1 MRHEPERVAERGS
14 DWPEAATYTD
24 YDAFLGADVDVV
36 ELLVPTPAHCDLVVR
51 AFESGKHVH
60 VQKPFANSLAEA
72 DQMLAARDA
81 AGAYLRV
88 MENFIHYEPLREL
101 KRVVE
106 SGEIGEP
113 AGLHMKMVATGVGG
127 WDVPWSA
134 WEWQFAEARAGCGSW
149 CSTTAG
155 TSSRSRSGCSAPSR
169 EVMAWIGRTVVV
181 EDLVVIDAPSTVMWT
196 HENGLRGVWD
206 ITFAPDMLMKSDYY
220 TNDERFEV
228 TGRKGFVRVNRCTS
242 LGLQQPSVEVYR
254 DGESR
259 NSHALDDDWGSSF
272 DTQTREFY
280 RYLVTG
286 EREAQWNGE
295 EARAVLEF
303 IEAAYESACGTP
315 PCSCHSADRE
325 VGFGSRQQ
333 LGQDLPIGIGT
344 ARGARMGRVA
354 LDPAAEAQE
363 LRGRVSIRRNRIAER
378 ELPEVLQQV
387 VAARRTGAVAGGPRC
402 DRGRR
407 TSPVRTSPARA
418 GSRCRARP
426 CRWRGRCR

>member
-1 MRHEPERVAERGS
+1 MTAPALPLGRPARVGIVGLGRIYDLTIRGHLDNPDTEIVALCDTAPERVAERGA

-51 AFESGKHVH
+51 AFEAGKHVH

-134 WEWQFAEARAGCGSW
+134 WEWQFAQARAGRGILVFDDGWHKFSVAQW
-149 CSTTAG
+149 LFG
-155 TSSRSRSGCSAPSR
+155 PVR

-181 EDLVVIDAPSTVMWT
+181 EDLVVIDAPSTIMWT

-286 EREAQWNGE
+286 EREAHWNGE

-303 IEAAYESACGTP
+303 IEAAYESA
-315 PCSCHSADRE
+315 
-325 VGFGSRQQ
+325 
-333 LGQDLPIGIGT
+333 
-344 ARGARMGRVA
+344 
-354 LDPAAEAQE
+354 
-363 LRGRVSIRRNRIAER
+363 RRNAPVQ
-378 ELPEVLQQV
+378 LPL
-387 VAARRTGAVAGGPRC
+387 
-402 DRGRR
+402 
-407 TSPVRTSPARA
+407 S
-418 GSRCRARP
+418 
-426 CRWRGRCR
+426 